1 MTHDTFDIFSQEMIF
16 GGIEITSTPTEWLFT
31 ELLRNP
37 MVMMKVQEEIRR
49 VVTEKATVD
58 ADPYESRF
66 VGGAGRVYTREV
78 LEQSS

>member
-1 MTHDTFDIFSQEMIF
+1 MIHDTFEIFSQEMIF
-16 GGIEITSTPTEWLFT
+16 GGIEITSTPTEWLFA

-37 MVMMKVQEEIRR
+37 TVMTKVQEEIRR

-58 ADPYESRF
+58 GDSYESRF
-66 VGGAGRVYTREV
+66 VGEAGRVYPREV